1 MDRQEATSVL
11 RELLIECDGALLS
24 SSVSLASK
32 DTGKFLTKLNCFL
45 DAPLMKCVNAIVRRH
60 GLKMNEQNG
69 KVTLFKRRAENTSLC
84 NSPFCNIQGI
94 IV

>member
-11 RELLIECDGALLS
+11 RELLIECGGALLS

-32 DTGKFLTKLNCFL
+32 DPGKFQLNLNCFL
-45 DAPLMKCVNAIVRRH
+45 DNSLRKCVNDIADRH

-69 KVTLFKRRAENTSLC
+69 KVTRLR
-84 NSPFCNIQGI
+84 
-94 IV
+94 